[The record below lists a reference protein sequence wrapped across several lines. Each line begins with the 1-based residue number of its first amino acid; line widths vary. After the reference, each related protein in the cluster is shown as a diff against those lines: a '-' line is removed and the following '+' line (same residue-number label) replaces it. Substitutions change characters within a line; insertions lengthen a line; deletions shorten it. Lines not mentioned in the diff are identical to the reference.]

1 MAGSVPAVSTG
12 RLDNVKRRLL
22 QEPDWAAVSAARPLE
37 IAFTSAHEAEHFG
50 KRRKLTETDRKR
62 LSATYGN
69 QTTLAFSKSHYW
81 KDRVNPLDQIQI
93 KITGQPGSQ
102 HPQNSQGIHTPPDR
116 CANQG
121 FPRSQI
127 PDLPRSRLS
136 ANAQHCAHLRS
147 DLSAS
152 EAPPSTESPIQPTR
166 RRTIE
171 DEVLGGPGHGPQLSS
186 SHQQLQRESSCSPTE
201 TLPASPTLIAIESLY
216 TTGTQSWLP
225 QPTRRAFPSS
235 PLFSRSQAVN
245 PPARVSHVP
254 SHNQKSSDPFTHC
267 AEDTSPATPVQIFGQ
282 LVQMRSTDGAERL

>member
-1 MAGSVPAVSTG
+1 M
-12 RLDNVKRRLL
+12 KRRLL

-136 ANAQHCAHLRS
+136 ANAQHGAHLRS

-166 RRTIE
+166 RLTIE

-186 SHQQLQRESSCSPTE
+186 SHQQLQRDSSCSPTE

-267 AEDTSPATPVQIFGQ
+267 AEDTSPATPVKIFGQ
-282 LVQMRSTDGAERL
+282 LVQMRSTDEAERL